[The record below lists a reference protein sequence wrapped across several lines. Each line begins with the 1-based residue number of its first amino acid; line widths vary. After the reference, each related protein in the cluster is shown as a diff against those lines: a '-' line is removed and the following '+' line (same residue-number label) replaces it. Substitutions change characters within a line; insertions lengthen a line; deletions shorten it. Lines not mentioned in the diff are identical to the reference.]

1 MKLKKIV
8 AILACF
14 GILLSLG
21 ACKGNRSSTDPV
33 VTLKPIETAPQKNYS
48 PEEIKDIYNTAV
60 KKIIDAK
67 SYHMFGSY
75 NSAAAFGDVVSSVVN
90 SVDLT
95 YEVRE
100 NGPVGYFD
108 VMMKQEGREIPHTT
122 YHDGQ
127 HYYFDAYNWKYYTA
141 TNDYTDYYAQ
151 DFLKLIGDAELKEL
165 SFMDQLDGSLELSF
179 SVPMG
184 EYKSEGILG
193 LIGEFTSESIDQD
206 LVTVSAIIDAEG
218 TLTYFYISFTSYLEI
233 LGEASEQTI
242 IISMSIDGYDSTAV
256 ETPDLALYENNVTD
270 PDEFGD
276 EHEHV
281 GILSPE
287 DVD

>member
-8 AILACF
+8 AILACI

-21 ACKGNRSSTDPV
+21 ACKNKGTTEPT
-33 VTLKPIETAPQKNYS
+33 VTIKPIETAPQKNYS
-48 PEEIKDIYNTAV
+48 PDEIKDIYNTAV
-60 KKIIDAK
+60 QKIIDAK
-67 SYHMFGSY
+67 SYHMHGSY
-75 NSAAAFGDVVSSVVN
+75 SSTAVFGDVMTSVVN
-90 SVDLT
+90 TLDLT

-100 NGPVGYFD
+100 SGPVGYFD
-108 VMMKQEGREIPHTT
+108 VQMNQEGREIPHTT
-122 YHDGQ
+122 YHDGE

-141 TNDYTDYYAQ
+141 SNDYTDYYAQ
-151 DFLKLIGDAELKEL
+151 DYLKLIGDSELKEL

-193 LIGEFTSESIDQD
+193 LIGEFTSENVEQD
-206 LVTVSAIIDAEG
+206 MVTVSATIDAEG
-218 TLTYFYISFTSYLEI
+218 TLTYFYVSFTSELDI

-242 IISMSIDGYDSTAV
+242 ILSLSMDGYDSTVV

-270 PDEFGD
+270 PDEFED